1 MHTALI
7 VILSVIGGVLFL
19 WFVVFRI
26 VRKFRLAPASRR
38 SVTLLSVILESP
50 RRRRLFSPAKLLDK
64 VGIAAGMRVLELGP
78 GPGFFT
84 VPAAKTV
91 GEEGTVYA
99 LDVNPLAI
107 EKVRHKVERAGVTN
121 VKTVLADAARTDL
134 PEGSFDLAFVFG
146 LAHPVGSLEK
156 ILNELYRLL
165 KPGGTLSVEGRLPI
179 SNGRFQP
186 VKRQGR
192 ISQYKKQS

>member
-1 MHTALI
+1 MSLSDRIHFRLMSLVHEDLYGLFRDPYTAL
-7 VILSVIGGVLFL
+7 
-19 WFVVFRI
+19 R
-26 VRKFRLAPASRR
+26 
-38 SVTLLSVILESP
+38 
-50 RRRRLFSPAKLLDK
+50 
-64 VGIAAGMRVLELGP
+64 AAGLEPGHKVLEVGC

-84 VPAAKTV
+84 VPAAKMI
-91 GEEGTVYA
+91 GQGGTVYA

-107 EKVRHKVERAGVTN
+107 EKVRHKVERAGVSN
-121 VKTVLADAARTDL
+121 VKTVLADAAQTGL

-146 LAHPVGSLEK
+146 LAHPIGGLEN

-165 KPGGTLSVEGRLPI
+165 KPGGTLSVEGRLRI

-192 ISQYKKQS
+192 ISQYKKQV

>member
-1 MHTALI
+1 MS
-7 VILSVIGGVLFL
+7 LSD
-19 WFVVFRI
+19 RI
-26 VRKFRLAPASRR
+26 HFRLMSL
-38 SVTLLSVILESP
+38 VHEDLYG
-50 RRRRLFSPAKLLDK
+50 LFRDPTQALR
-64 VGIAAGMRVLELGP
+64 AAGLEPGQKVLEVGC

-91 GEEGTVYA
+91 GEGGTIYA

-107 EKVRHKVERAGVTN
+107 EKVQHKVEQAGVTN
-121 VKTVLADAARTDL
+121 VKTVLADAARTGL
-134 PEGSFDLAFVFG
+134 PEGSFDLALVFG

-165 KPGGTLSVEGRLPI
+165 KPGGTLAIEGRLPI

-192 ISQYKKQS
+192 IAQYKKQS